1 MSIMKKFI
9 YMIMCMSFIMSL
21 SSCDK
26 KDDIQKDI
34 DSLNAKLDEMEKK
47 FSQLNENIN
56 TYYNLVDGKVMITG
70 CETDEYGN
78 YILSLSNN
86 TTWKVYCGMPESDIP
101 VVGINDL
108 GEWVYIYD
116 GQTFELG
123 VSSLPTDG
131 NNGVTPTM
139 VIGEDGKWYYRLGDG
154 EPILVDGPYNVAKV
168 ENIQPS
174 IFEEVKLSDS
184 GNIMQF
190 KPYGASGYTNIPFL
204 GGLDLVF
211 KVSET
216 ETKSVD
222 IVIGETKEI
231 DFEATN
237 VSEVIICPTE
247 LSVNLDG
254 ANGKVEIK
262 APAELPDGNYIVDFE
277 IYSPEG
283 YRLIKTLE
291 VIVTDGS
298 TTETDEI

>member
-21 SSCDK
+21 ISCDK

-34 DSLNAKLDEMEKK
+34 DSLNAKMDEMEKK

-56 TYYNLVDGKVMITG
+56 TYYNLVDGKIMITG

-86 TTWKVYCGMPESDIP
+86 TSWKVYCGMPESDIP

-116 GQTFELG
+116 GQTFVLDG
-123 VSSLPTDG
+123 TSLPTDG
-131 NNGVTPTM
+131 KDGVTPTM
-139 VIGEDGKWYYRLGDG
+139 EIGDDGKWYYRLGDSD
-154 EPILVDGPYNVAKV
+154 PIPVDGPYNVATV
-168 ENIQPS
+168 ENIKPS
-174 IFEEVKLSDS
+174 IFEDVKLSDS

-204 GGLDLVF
+204 GGLNLVF
-211 KVSET
+211 KESDT
-216 ETKSVD
+216 AITSVD
-222 IVIGETKEI
+222 IAIGETKEI

-254 ANGKVEIK
+254 ENRKVEIK
-262 APAELPDGNYIVDFE
+262 APAELPAGKYIVDFE

-283 YRLIKTLE
+283 YRLVKTLE
-291 VIVTDGS
+291 VNVTDS
-298 TTETDEI
+298 TTAETDEI